1 MIKLHNTLT
10 GKLEEFKPLVDGQ
23 VSMYVCGPTVY
34 NYIHIGNARPAIFFD
49 TVRRYLDYRGY
60 KVKYVQNFTDV
71 DDKMIKKANE
81 EGVSL
86 KEIGEKYI
94 NAYFEDTGKVN
105 LKEEGMIRPKATDY
119 IGEMVEIIKDLES
132 KGFAYESNGDVYFNV
147 EAYKEKYGELSG
159 KNIDD
164 LKSGASGRTGV
175 EASIKR
181 SSVDFA
187 LWKAAKEGEPSWES
201 PWSNGRPGWH
211 IECSAMS
218 NELLGPSFDIH
229 GGGQDLI
236 FPHHENEIAQSK
248 CSTGGDFARYWMHN
262 GYINIKGEKMSKSL
276 GNFFLLREVLEKYDG
291 RVVRFFTL
299 SSHYRKPIDF
309 SETEMNQAKSAVE
322 RIENSLKKAME
333 IIDTPSNTDTNKEAK
348 LLGELL
354 SDTKEKFVKGMD
366 EDFNT
371 SQAIGAVFELVK
383 GMNRF
388 IDTDELSVDGLGNLR
403 LAIDF
408 IKEALIE
415 VLGVKLQLETH
426 IGDEVLVKVVEFTL
440 ELRKEAKKSK
450 DFKTAD
456 SIRDELGSIG
466 ILIKD
471 GREKT
476 SWEATGEDLTEK
488 VMEFI
493 LELRKEAKKS
503 KDFKAADAIRDGL
516 SEIGITIKDGREKT
530 TWSI

>member
-1 MIKLHNTLT
+1 MIRLHNTLT
-10 GKLEEFKPLVDGQ
+10 GKTEEFKPIKDGE

-71 DDKMIKKANE
+71 DDKMIQKANE

-94 NAYFEDTGKVN
+94 AAYFEDTAKVN
-105 LKEEGMIRPKATDY
+105 LKEEGMIRPKATEY
-119 IGEMVEIIKDLES
+119 IGEMIKMIKDLED
-132 KGFAYESNGDVYFNV
+132 KGFAYESHGDVYFDV
-147 EAYKEKYGELSG
+147 EKYKDYGELSK
-159 KNIDD
+159 KNIAD
-164 LKSGASGRTGV
+164 LKSGASGRTGA
-175 EASIKR
+175 ESRIKK

-187 LWKAAKEGEPSWES
+187 LWKAAKEGEPSWGS
-201 PWSNGRPGWH
+201 PWSKGRPGWH

-218 NELLGPSFDIH
+218 NKLLGSTFDIH

-291 RVVRFFTL
+291 RIVRFFTL

-309 SETEMNQAKSAVE
+309 SEEEMKQSKAAVE
-322 RIENSLKKAME
+322 RIENSIIKANERLEVATNTTDNKWADELEEILK
-333 IIDTPSNTDTNKEAK
+333 S
-348 LLGELL
+348 
-354 SDTKEKFVKGMD
+354 SKEKFIAGMD

-371 SQAIGAVFELVK
+371 ALGMGAVFELVK
-383 GMNRF
+383 EFNKF
-388 IDTDELSVDGLGNLR
+388 LDANELSEKGKEV
-403 LAIDF
+403 LAKAVEF
-408 IKEALIE
+408 VKEAMID
-415 VLGVKLQLETH
+415 VLGVDLKTEKQVGNMTAE
-426 IGDEVLVKVVEFTL
+426 LVEYVL
-440 ELRKEAKKSK
+440 ELRTEAKK
-450 DFKTAD
+450 
-456 SIRDELGSIG
+456 
-466 ILIKD
+466 
-471 GREKT
+471 EKNY
-476 SWEATGEDLTEK
+476 
-488 VMEFI
+488 
-493 LELRKEAKKS
+493 AK
-503 KDFKAADAIRDGL
+503 ADAIRDRL
-516 SEIGITIKDGREKT
+516 TEMGIMIKDGRDKT